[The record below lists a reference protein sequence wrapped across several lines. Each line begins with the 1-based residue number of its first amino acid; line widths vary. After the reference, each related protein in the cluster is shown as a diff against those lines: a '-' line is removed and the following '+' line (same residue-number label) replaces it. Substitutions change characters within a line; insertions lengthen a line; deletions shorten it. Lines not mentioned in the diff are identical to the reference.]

1 MSEEQKEPRPKVLI
15 VDDSRMVR
23 ASIIKNLRDGF
34 LVREETDG
42 EAGWEALV
50 IDRDIQLV
58 ITDIGMPRLDGYGL
72 LERIRGSKLARV
84 HDVPVVVISGE
95 EDGEARDKAY
105 KLGANDFITKGIG
118 ATELLARLESLTRLA
133 QTSRELEESRAALAA
148 QSPVDP
154 ATGLASE
161 AYLTWHAEQ
170 ELALAKRHGSE
181 VREKP
186 SDISAM
192 VVEIDH
198 YEQLVEWHGPHV
210 AQLVTRKLSKI
221 LSTKVRKEDTVAQL
235 APDQF
240 AVLSPSTDLVGC
252 CAFAL
257 RLQKAI
263 EKVVMTYRDE
273 RIRISVTAGVAC
285 SSVDGMQTVSHLIG
299 LAVQRAQQGREA
311 GGNKVVADQ
320 GEVGKDFVDK
330 VFRQTISLDHA
341 LFQLKAGA
349 TDEVIERMGDVVATL
364 LPLLELVESRL
375 HCGMPLDALR
385 QHASEAA
392 SSGEETDFTRTTI

>member
-1 MSEEQKEPRPKVLI
+1 MSDEVKEAPPKVLI

-23 ASIIKNLRDGF
+23 ASIVRHLRDRF
-34 LVREETDG
+34 QVREEVDG

-50 IDRDIQLV
+50 IDPEIQLV

-72 LERIRGSKLARV
+72 LERIRSSKLTRV
-84 HDVPVVVISGE
+84 HDLPVVVISGE
-95 EDGEARDKAY
+95 EDSDSREKAY

-118 ATELLARLESLTRLA
+118 ATELLARIESLSRLA
-133 QTSRELEESRAALAA
+133 QTSRELEQSRAALAA

-154 ATGLASE
+154 TTGLATE
-161 AYLTWHAEQ
+161 AYLNWHAEQ
-170 ELALAKRHGSE
+170 EMALAKRHGNE
-181 VREKP
+181 ARDKQG
-186 SDISAM
+186 DISAM
-192 VVEIDH
+192 VIEIDH
-198 YEQLVEWHGPHV
+198 YDRLMEWHGNHI

-221 LSTKVRKEDTVAQL
+221 LGSKVRKEDTVAQL

-240 AVLSPSTDLVGC
+240 AVLSPSTDLIGC

-263 EKVVMTYRDE
+263 DNLVMTYREE
-273 RIRISVTAGVAC
+273 RIRISVTVGVAC

-299 LAVQRAQQGREA
+299 LAVQRAQQGRAA

-320 GEVGKDFVDK
+320 GEVGREFVER
-330 VFRQTISLDHA
+330 VFRQAVSIDHA

-349 TDEVIERMGDVVATL
+349 AEEVADRMGDVLATI
-364 LPLLELVESRL
+364 LPLLELVESQL
-375 HCGMPLDALR
+375 HCGIPLDALR
-385 QHASEAA
+385 EHAGDAA
-392 SSGEETDFTRTTI
+392 VETSDSRPTSI

>member
-1 MSEEQKEPRPKVLI
+1 
-15 VDDSRMVR
+15 VR
-23 ASIIKNLRDGF
+23 ASIVRHLRDRF
-34 LVREETDG
+34 QVREETDG

-50 IDRDIQLV
+50 IDPEIQLV

-72 LERIRGSKLARV
+72 LERIRSSKLTRV
-84 HDVPVVVISGE
+84 HDLPVVVISGE
-95 EDGEARDKAY
+95 EDQEAREKAY
-105 KLGANDFITKGIG
+105 KLGANDFITKGTG
-118 ATELLARLESLTRLA
+118 ATELLARIESLSRLA
-133 QTSRELEESRAALAA
+133 QTSRELEQSRAALAA

-154 ATGLASE
+154 TTGLATG
-161 AYLTWHAEQ
+161 AYLAWHAQQ
-170 ELALAKRHGSE
+170 EMALAKRHGSE
-181 VREKP
+181 ARERQ

-192 VVEIDH
+192 VIEIDH
-198 YEQLVEWHGPHV
+198 YDQLVEWHGAHI

-221 LSTKVRKEDTVAQL
+221 LATKVRKEDTVAQL

-263 EKVVMTYRDE
+263 ESLVMTYREE

-311 GGNKVVADQ
+311 GGNKVIADQ
-320 GEVGKDFVDK
+320 GEVGRDFVEK
-330 VFRQTISLDHA
+330 VFRQAVSIDHA

-349 TDEVIERMGDVVATL
+349 PDEVAERMPDVLATI

-375 HCGMPLDALR
+375 HCGIPLDALR
-385 QHASEAA
+385 EHAGDAGSE
-392 SSGEETDFTRTTI
+392 DYDPRRTSI

>member
-1 MSEEQKEPRPKVLI
+1 MSNEDKEAPPKVLI

-23 ASIIKNLRDGF
+23 ASIVRHLRDRF
-34 LVREETDG
+34 QVREETDG

-50 IDRDIQLV
+50 IDPEIQLV

-72 LERIRGSKLARV
+72 LERIRSSKLTRV
-84 HDVPVVVISGE
+84 HDLPVVVISGE
-95 EDGEARDKAY
+95 EDQEAREKAY
-105 KLGANDFITKGIG
+105 KLGANDFITKGTG
-118 ATELLARLESLTRLA
+118 ATELLARIESLSRLA
-133 QTSRELEESRAALAA
+133 QTSRELEQSRAALAA

-154 ATGLASE
+154 TTGLATG
-161 AYLTWHAEQ
+161 AYLAWHAQQ
-170 ELALAKRHGSE
+170 EMALAKRHGSE
-181 VREKP
+181 ARERQ

-192 VVEIDH
+192 VIEIDH
-198 YEQLVEWHGPHV
+198 YDQLVEWHGAHI

-221 LSTKVRKEDTVAQL
+221 LATKVRKEDTVAQL

-263 EKVVMTYRDE
+263 ESLVMTYREE

-311 GGNKVVADQ
+311 GGNKVIADQ
-320 GEVGKDFVDK
+320 GEVGRDFVEK
-330 VFRQTISLDHA
+330 VFRQAVSIDHA

-349 TDEVIERMGDVVATL
+349 PDEVAERMPDVLATI

-375 HCGMPLDALR
+375 HCGIPLDALR
-385 QHASEAA
+385 EHAGDAGSE
-392 SSGEETDFTRTTI
+392 DYDPRRTSI